1 MRSFVILFYK
11 KIGYGIG
18 LLGWGIGVFFV
29 LPAQYAFATVSFV
42 WGGMAYDNLVYKK
55 ETSARFMPSNLA
67 HYCIP
72 VARLR
77 IAKLIEN
84 NPVGYNC

>member
-11 KIGYGIG
+11 GISSGVG
-18 LLGWGIGVFFV
+18 LVDWAIGVFFV
-29 LPAQYAFATVSFV
+29 LPAQYDFATVSFV

-55 ETSARFMPSNLA
+55 ETSARLMPSNLA

-72 VARLR
+72 MLGFELR
-77 IAKLIEN
+77 N
-84 NPVGYNC
+84 